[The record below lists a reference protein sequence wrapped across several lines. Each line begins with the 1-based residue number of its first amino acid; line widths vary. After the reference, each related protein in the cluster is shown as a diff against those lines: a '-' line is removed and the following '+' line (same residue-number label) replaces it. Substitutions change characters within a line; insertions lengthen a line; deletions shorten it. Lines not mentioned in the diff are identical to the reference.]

1 MAKAIRVS
9 SDGITFYKL
18 PGNTGSFSVDG
29 DEIEDTIF
37 GQSYRSNE
45 AGLINWAVS
54 ANALYKGFAGYL
66 AKILR
71 TGTSTSMT
79 AEAMTLESGQIYM
92 ITDTT
97 KEIWN
102 RNAAFV
108 VEDNNVDVT
117 EHVEWFDY
125 LFGRIKFAD
134 AYSVTGPVTVT
145 GAYFPTTQLGR
156 GQSYTLTMQAEAVD
170 ETDYA
175 TAQGNDGHYVF
186 TPGLRTAALEIQ
198 GVFNSTEDSK
208 TKLTDR
214 EEYVVEIDPAGDGK
228 SIIRG
233 FFKYVSASQEGDVG
247 ALEEESISL
256 SLSVPDDDLLYRP
269 IGWRHGPDTML
280 SQAVR
285 TLLDGWINETL
296 VHVQYLPSGATG
308 QSPLDGI
315 QGEAVVTDISMEGGL
330 SDMNSFTVD
339 LQGSGAYTK
348 V

>member
-9 SDGITFYKL
+9 SDGVTFYKL

-71 TGTSTSMT
+71 TGTSTAMT
-79 AEAMTLESGQIYM
+79 DEAMTLESGQIYV

-125 LFGRIKFAD
+125 LFGRIKFVD
-134 AYSVTGPVTVT
+134 GYSVTGPVTVT
-145 GAYFPTTQLGR
+145 GAYFPTTQLGK

-170 ETDYA
+170 ETDYE
-175 TAQGNDGHYVF
+175 TAQSNGGHYVF

-198 GVFNSTEDSK
+198 GVFNSTE
-208 TKLTDR
+208 
-214 EEYVVEIDPAGDGK
+214 
-228 SIIRG
+228 
-233 FFKYVSASQEGDVG
+233 
-247 ALEEESISL
+247 
-256 SLSVPDDDLLYRP
+256 
-269 IGWRHGPDTML
+269 
-280 SQAVR
+280 
-285 TLLDGWINETL
+285 
-296 VHVQYLPSGATG
+296 
-308 QSPLDGI
+308 
-315 QGEAVVTDISMEGGL
+315 
-330 SDMNSFTVD
+330 
-339 LQGSGAYTK
+339 
-348 V
+348 